1 MLHTHQV
8 RCCHFFIVESCCL
21 KCEFDTDVKIKNYFH
36 YDEDQLLFCKKVHI
50 ETKSIKQ
57 NVLVIF
63 LLLQETKNSNLFD
76 KKSTQESVRSSRPGL
91 FLRKGALKI
100 YSKFTGEH
108 PCQSV
113 ISIKLLCNFIEIALR
128 HGCSSVNLLRIFRT
142 AFSRNTSEWLLLER
156 QMPYST

>member
-1 MLHTHQV
+1 MFCKKIVLRNFVKFTGKQLCPRLPYNKAAGLRLCHRCFPVNFVKFLRTPFLQNTFRWLLFSLVQTRYFYDEKVATFLSWMLHTHQV

-76 KKSTQESVRSSRPGL
+76 K
-91 FLRKGALKI
+91 
-100 YSKFTGEH
+100 
-108 PCQSV
+108 
-113 ISIKLLCNFIEIALR
+113 
-128 HGCSSVNLLRIFRT
+128 
-142 AFSRNTSEWLLLER
+142 
-156 QMPYST
+156 